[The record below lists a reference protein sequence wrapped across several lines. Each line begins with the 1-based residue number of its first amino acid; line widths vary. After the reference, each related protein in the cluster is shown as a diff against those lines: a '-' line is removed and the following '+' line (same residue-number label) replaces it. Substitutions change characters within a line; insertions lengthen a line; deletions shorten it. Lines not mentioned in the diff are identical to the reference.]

1 MENRT
6 YLDHLADRFMTNILL
21 KQPQL
26 IRTRADASLI
36 LQRAHTLLGPLDRP
50 RVAVDLMDK
59 LQAALDKTTTDESR
73 NGKSISDEI
82 KLLGEAFSEEAPD
95 DMDLPRVPRLIT
107 VTVRFSVEIVRKV
120 VEDES
125 SRFADDTTIGRIR
138 EIGDAL
144 GLSDS
149 DLEIIQLAAVVT
161 GEHGVFD
168 DHFDDRRV
176 FTNSGAKAYLNDFL
190 MRGSHERQHLSKTLE
205 HLSEI
210 GVIELEKYQSK
221 IKLNDDILAYIEGQ
235 TENSTFLDAMFETYL
250 PESNGLL
257 PVSVS
262 DKERDLVQK
271 LIETPGGVNILFYG
285 SPGTGKTTLARSVC
299 GAVGARI
306 LSIRNP
312 ENGDQSSRV
321 AKFLCARKIAA
332 KMRTPAVILVDEA
345 DMMLGTKDSY
355 FYTGGKSDKGWL
367 NKTLDA
373 TAVKIIWVTNDV
385 SRIEDSTMRRFAFSL
400 EFKNY
405 TSAQR
410 RKIWKAVR
418 DQIPELNEFITDA
431 DIDHLSTTYHLQ
443 PAHIVDSARHVMS
456 LKLDAGDRRGML
468 ERCLASFNERL
479 HGSRESHDQSWTP
492 TKTRVSATGL
502 NTDIALATVLDSAR
516 QFYRM
521 NADDESAR
529 DTSRPIN
536 FNILL
541 SGPPGT
547 GKTEF
552 AKSLAQDLGRDLI
565 VKSASDLLSMWVGG
579 TEKQIAGAFRDAEA
593 AKAILFIDEADTFL
607 FSRGSAGRGW
617 EVSQV
622 NEFLCRME
630 RFKGILI
637 CASNHMDNF
646 DSAAIRRF
654 AVKVRFDWLKND
666 GKEMFF
672 STCFAPLFAR
682 LPESCRGPAILN
694 TKQQS
699 RLESINCLAPGDF
712 KVAYQQH
719 AFRDLTEMDT
729 ELLTDNLLAALATEV
744 SYKRDEMGRKIGF

>member
-1 MENRT
+1 MNAKEIISTVKGGGFDKQYAELHWTGSFEDYLNMVLEHPQVART
-6 YLDHLADRFMTNILL
+6 AFQRMYDMIAGYGSRQFKEYKKEITHWNFFDDPIDGGKDAIFGLDVHLMKLVNTFKAAAAGYGPEKRVILL
-21 KQPQL
+21 
-26 IRTRADASLI
+26 
-36 LQRAHTLLGPLDRP
+36 HGP
-50 RVAVDLMDK
+50 VG
-59 LQAALDKTTTDESR
+59 SS
-73 NGKSISDEI
+73 KS
-82 KLLGEAFSEEAPD
+82 
-95 DMDLPRVPRLIT
+95 
-107 VTVRFSVEIVRKV
+107 
-120 VEDES
+120 
-125 SRFADDTTIGRIR
+125 TIARM
-138 EIGDAL
+138 L
-144 GLSDS
+144 KKGL
-149 DLEIIQLAAVVT
+149 EV
-161 GEHGVFD
+161 
-168 DHFDDRRV
+168 
-176 FTNSGAKAYLNDFL
+176 Y
-190 MRGSHERQHLSKTLE
+190 SKTPEGAMYTYSWINLAEVLKMEDVMRSPMNQEPLYLIPPERREAVLAVINKGRDRANLVRLE
-205 HLSEI
+205 GDLSPACRYI
-210 GVIELEKYQSK
+210 YMELMKHY
-221 IKLNDDILAYIEGQ
+221 
-235 TENSTFLDAMFETYL
+235 
-250 PESNGLL
+250 
-257 PVSVS
+257 
-262 DKERDLVQK
+262 
-271 LIETPGGVNILFYG
+271 
-285 SPGTGKTTLARSVC
+285 
-299 GAVGARI
+299 
-306 LSIRNP
+306 
-312 ENGDQSSRV
+312 NGDW
-321 AKFLCARKIAA
+321 
-332 KMRTPAVILVDEA
+332 E
-345 DMMLGTKDSY
+345 
-355 FYTGGKSDKGWL
+355 
-367 NKTLDA
+367 
-373 TAVKIIWVTNDV
+373 KII
-385 SRIEDSTMRRFAFSL
+385 
-400 EFKNY
+400 KNH
-405 TSAQR
+405 TS
-410 RKIWKAVR
+410 V
-418 DQIPELNEFITDA
+418 
-431 DIDHLSTTYHLQ
+431 H
-443 PAHIVDSARHVMS
+443 
-456 LKLDAGDRRGML
+456 
-468 ERCLASFNERL
+468 RL
-479 HGSRESHDQSWTP
+479 
-492 TKTRVSATGL
+492 
-502 NTDIALATVLDSAR
+502 ALATVLDSAR